1 MTVRKEIKAAN
12 INYDHL
18 FLGLGTLLLNFYFM
32 FTLSLCVQ
40 HAEQSLYKSIYTN
53 NFIIKLLIYIIIL
66 KINFTCYYYYLRLVC
81 VR

>member
-32 FTLSLCVQ
+32 FTLYRSVFNMLSNPCIN
-40 HAEQSLYKSIYTN
+40 LYTN
-53 NFIIKLLIYIIIL
+53 NIIIKLLIYIIIL
-66 KINFTCYYYYLRLVC
+66 KINFTCYYIITC
-81 VR
+81 V